1 MIFNFF
7 KKKTKNTSG
16 NLFFKSNKDA
26 YEYVQEYFTNHKLEK
41 KGLYHGI
48 YVMENLVRTHCLDDN
63 NNVVFTFVCVDKS
76 KDLKKDIKFGDF
88 VLIGIEEVKE
98 PFTPETLG
106 KVPEGKNSKET
117 ALNLSKAM
125 VYKAPR
131 GTVLKK
137 LTLELDIKTGQFVFD
152 E

>member
-48 YVMENLVRTHCLDDN
+48 YVMENFVRTHCLDDN
-63 NNVVFTFVCVDKS
+63 NNVVFTFVCVEKS

-98 PFTPETLG
+98 LFTPETLG
-106 KVPEGKNSKET
+106 KVPKGKNSKET

-131 GTVLKK
+131 GTILKK
-137 LTLELDIKTGQFVFD
+137 LTQELDIKTGQFVFD

>member
-7 KKKTKNTSG
+7 KKKTKMPIG

-26 YEYVQEYFTNHKLEK
+26 YEYVKKFFSNYKLEK

-48 YVMENLVRTHCLDDN
+48 YVQPHFVRTHCLDDN

-76 KDLKKDIKFGDF
+76 KDLKKDINIGDF
-88 VLIGIEEVKE
+88 VLIGIEEAKK
-98 PFTPETLG
+98 PFTIESLE
-106 KVPEGKNSKET
+106 KVKKGKNSKET
-117 ALNLSKAM
+117 AWNLSQAM
-125 VYKAPR
+125 VYEAPR
-131 GTVLKK
+131 GIILKK